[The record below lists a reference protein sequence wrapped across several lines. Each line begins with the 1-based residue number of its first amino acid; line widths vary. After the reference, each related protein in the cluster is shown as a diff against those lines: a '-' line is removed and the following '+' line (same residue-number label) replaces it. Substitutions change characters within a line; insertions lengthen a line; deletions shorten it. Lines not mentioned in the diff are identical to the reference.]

1 MRWDSG
7 DKLGF
12 NIKILKNTDNI
23 ADMNNIKP
31 AEKQILFTIGHSNL
45 DMEAFIKLLKDN
57 TVKVLVDVRS
67 NPYSRFASQF
77 NKENIQKAVRA
88 NSMKYLFLGREL
100 GGQPKDQE
108 FYDSEGYVLY
118 SRIAES
124 PLFNEGLERL
134 IKGIKKYRV
143 AIMCSEENPVHC
155 HRRLLV
161 GRVLADHGVNILHI
175 RSDSRMQSEDDV
187 IQENKMSKNDSAQQK
202 LFETEEKKDWKSTQ
216 SVLQKRVPK
225 NSSMP

>member
-1 MRWDSG
+1 
-7 DKLGF
+7 
-12 NIKILKNTDNI
+12 
-23 ADMNNIKP
+23 MNNINH
-31 AEKQILFTIGHSNL
+31 AENKIMFTIGHSNL
-45 DMEAFIKLLKDN
+45 DMETFIKLLKDN
-57 TVKVLVDVRS
+57 AIKVLVDVRS

-77 NKENIQKAVRA
+77 NKDNVQKAIQA
-88 NSMKYLFLGREL
+88 NGMKYLFLGKEL

-124 PLFNEGLERL
+124 PLFAEGIERL
-134 IKGIKKYRV
+134 IKGINTYRV

-175 RSDSRMQSEDDV
+175 RSDGRIQSEDDV
-187 IQENKMSKNDSAQQK
+187 IQDNNRSKNDEAQQS
-202 LFETEEKKDWKSTQ
+202 LFETEEKQDWKSTQ
-216 SVLQKRVPK
+216 SVLQKKAHK
-225 NSSMP
+225 NSLIS